1 MTFEWDENK
10 NVLNKEKHD
19 ISFEEAQYAFL
30 DPKRIIL
37 EDKKH
42 STDEE
47 RFFCIG
53 HTESG
58 IITVRFT
65 IRKNVIRLF
74 GAGYWREGKRRYEE
88 RG

>member
-10 NVLNKEKHD
+10 NVLNKEKHN
-19 ISFEEAQYAFL
+19 ISFEEAQFAFF
-30 DPKRIIL
+30 DSKRIIL

-42 STDEE
+42 SIDED

-53 HTESG
+53 QIESG
-58 IITVRFT
+58 IVTIRFT

-88 RG
+88 RS

>member
-1 MTFEWDENK
+1 MTFEWDEHK
-10 NVLNKEKHD
+10 NVLNKEKHN
-19 ISFEEAQYAFL
+19 IAFEEAQFAFF

-42 STDEE
+42 SIDED

-53 HTESG
+53 QIESG
-58 IITVRFT
+58 IVTIRFT

-88 RG
+88 RY

>member
-1 MTFEWDENK
+1 MTFEWDAAKNK
-10 NVLNKEKHD
+10 QNTEKHK

-30 DPKRIIL
+30 DSKRIIV

-42 STDEE
+42 SGGEE

-53 HTESG
+53 KIESG
-58 IITVRFT
+58 IVTVRFT

-74 GAGYWREGKRRYEE
+74 GAGYWREGKQRYEKK
-88 RG
+88 R

>member
-10 NVLNKEKHD
+10 NKLNQEKHN
-19 ISFEEAQYAFL
+19 ISFEEAQFAFW
-30 DPKRIIL
+30 DPNRIIL

-42 STDEE
+42 SIDED

-53 HTESG
+53 KIESG
-58 IITVRFT
+58 IVTIRFT

-74 GAGYWREGKRRYEE
+74 GAGYWREGKQRYEE
-88 RG
+88 KN